1 MTEISLGNSAIS
13 ERNLGDINFSVLI
26 EMLSS
31 ECTLTRT
38 NINGYADKLVDF
50 YKEPNK
56 DTSTEVAECFRFILF
71 ELLENAAKYSV
82 DMPKKASRIFFS
94 DYNDFFC
101 LKISNISTKKQASRL
116 MDSAQE
122 INKATDWDQL
132 FISKIENQDSLYGQ
146 IGLLTLVKEY
156 ETKVIISVDPGEK
169 ELSNISIET
178 ILPKKV
184 LKGDIH

>member
-1 MTEISLGNSAIS
+1 
-13 ERNLGDINFSVLI
+13 
-26 EMLSS
+26 
-31 ECTLTRT
+31 
-38 NINGYADKLVDF
+38 
-50 YKEPNK
+50 
-56 DTSTEVAECFRFILF
+56 
-71 ELLENAAKYSV
+71 
-82 DMPKKASRIFFS
+82 MPKKASRIFFS

-122 INKATDWDQL
+122 IDKATDWDQL

-156 ETKVIISVDPGEK
+156 ETKVTISVDPGEK

-184 LKGDIH
+184 LKGDLH